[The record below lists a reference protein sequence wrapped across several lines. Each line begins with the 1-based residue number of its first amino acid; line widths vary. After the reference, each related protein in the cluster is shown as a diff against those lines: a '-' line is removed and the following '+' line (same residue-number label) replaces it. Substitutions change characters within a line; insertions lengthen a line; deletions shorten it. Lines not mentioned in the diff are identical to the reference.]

1 MSHVHMVPVNI
12 EKVVNAGPI
21 GVASSTYTKL
31 WAMVLVGV
39 FVFSYGLIA
48 GDAGHT
54 WGAFYVN
61 AVYFQGL
68 ALGGVM
74 TTVIMQIVRATW
86 GAPVRR
92 IAEANVAYLPV
103 AFCVFLV
110 TYFGREYLFY
120 WGRSPMPGREWW
132 MQPGFVY
139 ARFSILFFVL
149 YLLMAR
155 FVGMSLKGDVGLAKD
170 RSKNPQAWNLPIHRF
185 LLRSWRGAERE
196 VIPLQRKMS
205 VSAPVVVM
213 MYVVTT
219 SLFAFE
225 MIMGQNAVWFS
236 NLFGAFIFVSQVYI
250 AWAGLAL
257 MTMFFAKRN
266 KGLGEIVTYQQ
277 FWDLG
282 KLNLGFCML
291 WGYMFWSQ
299 FLTQWYGNLPEETQW
314 LILRTREYPWKGL
327 AWIVFPMCFIIP
339 FISLLSRDVKKNRV
353 TYAIVCFVLM
363 TGVWLDRY
371 LIIMPEISPHH
382 IPFGFTEI
390 GIFIGFLGAYLLC
403 IRSFLSKYP
412 YVTVSHPLTHGSAE
426 W

>member
-1 MSHVHMVPVNI
+1 MSHVHTVPVNI
-12 EKVVNAGPI
+12 ESVVDAGPVRVS
-21 GVASSTYTKL
+21 GSTLTKL
-31 WAMVLVGV
+31 WLMVFIGI
-39 FVFSYGLIA
+39 FVFSTGLLF
-48 GDAGHT
+48 GDAGVT

-92 IAEANVAYLPV
+92 LAEANVAYLPV
-103 AFCVFLV
+103 AFCVFLT

-120 WGRSPMPGREWW
+120 WGRAPMPGREAW
-132 MQPGFVY
+132 MVPEFVY
-139 ARFSILFFVL
+139 ARFAVLFFVL
-149 YLLMAR
+149 YFLMTR
-155 FVGMSLKGDVGLAKD
+155 FVARSLRGDVGLARERAKD
-170 RSKNPQAWNLPIHRF
+170 KAAWDLPAHKSLTKGWKGAGEILPI
-185 LLRSWRGAERE
+185 
-196 VIPLQRKMS
+196 QRKMS
-205 VSAPVVVM
+205 VTAPVVAFF
-213 MYVVTT
+213 YVVVT

-225 MIMGQNAVWFS
+225 MIMGQNPNWIS
-236 NLFGAFIFVSQVYI
+236 NLFGAFVFVSQIYI
-250 AWAGLAL
+250 GWAGLAL
-257 MTMFFAKRN
+257 MSMYFSKRH
-266 KGLGEIVTYQQ
+266 KSLGEVVTSQQ

-314 LILRTREYPWKGL
+314 LILRTREFPWKGL
-327 AWIVFPMCFIIP
+327 AWVVFPMCFIIP
-339 FISLLSRDVKKNRV
+339 FISLLSRDVKKNTK
-353 TYAIVCFVLM
+353 TYAVVCFVLM

-382 IPFGFTEI
+382 IPLGVTEV
-390 GIFIGFLGAYLLC
+390 GIFVGFLGAYLLC
-403 IRSFLSKYP
+403 IRNFLSKYP
-412 YVTVSHPLTHGSAE
+412 AVAVSHPLTHGSAE

>member
-1 MSHVHMVPVNI
+1 MSHVHTVPVNI
-12 EKVVNAGPI
+12 ESVVDAGPVRVS
-21 GVASSTYTKL
+21 GSTLTKL
-31 WAMVLVGV
+31 WFMVFIGIIV
-39 FVFSYGLIA
+39 FTAGLLF
-48 GDAGHT
+48 GDAGVT

-92 IAEANVAYLPV
+92 LAEANVAYFPV
-103 AFCVFLV
+103 AFCVFLT

-120 WGRSPMPGREWW
+120 WGRAPMPGREMW
-132 MQPGFVY
+132 MVPEFVY
-139 ARFSILFFVL
+139 FRFAVLFFVL
-149 YLLMAR
+149 YFLMTR
-155 FVGMSLKGDVGLAKD
+155 FVARSLRGDVGLA
-170 RSKNPQAWNLPIHRF
+170 RERAKNKAQWNLATHRSLTKGWKGAGEILPI
-185 LLRSWRGAERE
+185 
-196 VIPLQRKMS
+196 QRKLS
-205 VSAPVVVM
+205 VTAPVVAFF
-213 MYVVTT
+213 YAVVV

-225 MIMGQNAVWFS
+225 MIMGQNPNWIS
-236 NLFGAFIFVSQVYI
+236 NLFGAFIFVSQIYI
-250 AWAGLAL
+250 GWACLAL
-257 MTMFFAKRN
+257 MSMYFSKRH
-266 KGLGEIVTYQQ
+266 KSLGEVVTSQQ

-314 LILRTREYPWKGL
+314 LILRTREFPWKGL
-327 AWIVFPMCFIIP
+327 AWVVFPMCFIIP
-339 FISLLSRDVKKNRV
+339 FVSLLSRDVKKNTK
-353 TYAIVCFVLM
+353 TYAAVCFVLM

-382 IPFGFTEI
+382 IPFGITEV
-390 GIFIGFLGAYLLC
+390 GIFVGFLGAYLLC
-403 IRSFLSKYP
+403 IRNFLSKYP
-412 YVTVSHPLTHGSAE
+412 AVAVSHPLTHGSAE

>member
-1 MSHVHMVPVNI
+1 MVF
-12 EKVVNAGPI
+12 
-21 GVASSTYTKL
+21 
-31 WAMVLVGV
+31 VGV
-39 FVFSYGLIA
+39 FVFSYGLLF
-48 GDAGHT
+48 GDAGHA

-86 GAPVRR
+86 GAPIRR

-103 AFCVFLV
+103 AFCVFLT

-120 WGRSPMPGREWW
+120 WGRHPMPGREMW

-139 ARFSILFFVL
+139 ARFAVLFFVL

-155 FVGMSLKGDVGLAKD
+155 FVGMSLRGDVGLARD
-170 RSKNPQAWNLPIHRF
+170 RSSDDSKWNLPVHRF
-185 LLRSWRGAERE
+185 LTGGWKGAERE

-205 VSAPVVVM
+205 ENAPVVVFF
-213 MYVVTT
+213 YVVVT

-225 MIMGQNAVWFS
+225 MIMGQNPTWYS
-236 NLFGAFIFVSQVYI
+236 NLFGAFVFVSQIYI
-250 AWAGLAL
+250 AWACLAL
-257 MTMFFAKRN
+257 MSMFFSKR
-266 KGLGEIVTYQQ
+266 KSTLGELITSQQ

-314 LILRTREYPWKGL
+314 LILRTREFPWKGL

-339 FISLLSRDVKKNRV
+339 FVSLLSRDVKKNRA
-353 TYAIVCFVLM
+353 TYAVVCLVLM

-371 LIIMPEISPHH
+371 LIIMPEISPKA
-382 IPFGFTEI
+382 IPFNLTEI
-390 GIFIGFLGAYLLC
+390 GIFVGFLGAYLLC

-412 YVTVSHPLTHGSAE
+412 VVPVSHPLTHGSDA

>member
-1 MSHVHMVPVNI
+1 MSHVHTVPVNI
-12 EKVVNAGPI
+12 ESVVDAGPI
-21 GVASSTYTKL
+21 RVSGSTLTKL
-31 WAMVLVGV
+31 WFMVFIGI
-39 FVFSYGLIA
+39 FVFTVGLLF
-48 GDAGHT
+48 GDAGVT

-92 IAEANVAYLPV
+92 LAEANVAYFPV
-103 AFCVFLV
+103 AFCAFLT

-120 WGRSPMPGREWW
+120 WGRAPMPGREMW
-132 MQPGFVY
+132 MVPEFVY
-139 ARFSILFFVL
+139 FRFAVLFFVL
-149 YLLMAR
+149 YFLMTR
-155 FVGMSLKGDVGLAKD
+155 FVRRSLRGDVGLARERAKD
-170 RSKNPQAWNLPIHRF
+170 KSQWNLATHRSLTKAWKGAGEILPI
-185 LLRSWRGAERE
+185 
-196 VIPLQRKMS
+196 QRKLS
-205 VSAPVVVM
+205 VTAPVVVFF
-213 MYVVTT
+213 YAVVT

-225 MIMGQNAVWFS
+225 MIMGQNPNWIS
-236 NLFGAFIFVSQVYI
+236 NLFGAFIFVSQIYI
-250 AWAGLAL
+250 AWACLAL
-257 MTMFFAKRN
+257 MSMYFSKRH
-266 KGLGEIVTYQQ
+266 KSLGEVVTSQQ

-314 LILRTREYPWKGL
+314 LILRTREFPWKGL
-327 AWIVFPMCFIIP
+327 AWVVFPMCFIIP
-339 FISLLSRDVKKNRV
+339 FISLISRDVKKNTK
-353 TYAIVCFVLM
+353 TYAAVCFVLM

-382 IPFGFTEI
+382 IPFGITEI

-403 IRSFLSKYP
+403 IRNFLSKYP
-412 YVTVSHPLTHGSAE
+412 AVAVSHPLTHGSAE

>member
-1 MSHVHMVPVNI
+1 MVPVNI

-236 NLFGAFIFVSQVYI
+236 NLFGAFIFVSQIYI

-382 IPFGFTEI
+382 IPYGFTEI

>member
-1 MSHVHMVPVNI
+1 MSHVHLVPVDI
-12 EKVVNAGPI
+12 EKVVKDQPLSAT
-21 GVASSTYTKL
+21 SSTFLRL
-31 WAMVLVGV
+31 WAMVFLGV

-74 TTVIMQIVRATW
+74 TTVIMQIVRASW

-92 IAEANVAYLPV
+92 LAEANVAYLPV
-103 AFCVFLV
+103 AFLVFLT
-110 TYFGREYLFY
+110 TYFGREYIFY
-120 WGRSPMPGREWW
+120 WGRAPMPGREWW
-132 MQPGFVY
+132 MTPGFVY
-139 ARFSILFFVL
+139 ARFAVLFFVL

-155 FVGMSLKGDVGLAKD
+155 FVGMSLRGDIGLAKD
-170 RSKNPQAWNLPIHRF
+170 RGGNPAVWSRLIHRF
-185 LLRSWRGAERE
+185 LLKGWKGAERE

-205 VSAPVVVM
+205 VNAPVVAFF
-213 MYVVTT
+213 YVVTT

-225 MIMGQNAVWFS
+225 MIMGQNPVWFS

-257 MTMFFAKRN
+257 MTKFFSKQRS
-266 KGLGEIVTYQQ
+266 GFGDLITEQQ

-282 KLNLGFCML
+282 KLTFGFCML

-339 FISLLSRDVKKNRV
+339 FITLLSRDVKKNP
-353 TYAIVCFVLM
+353 TTFGIVCMILM

-371 LIIMPEISPHH
+371 LIIMPEISPNH
-382 IPFGFTEI
+382 IPFGFTEV

-403 IRSFLSKYP
+403 IRAFLARYP
-412 YVTVSHPLTHGSAE
+412 YLPVSHPLTHGSAE

>member
-21 GVASSTYTKL
+21 TTESSTYTKL
-31 WAMVLVGV
+31 WCMVFLGV
-39 FVFSYGLIA
+39 FVFAYGLLA

-74 TTVIMQIVRATW
+74 TTVIMQIVRGTW

-92 IAEANVAYLPV
+92 LAEANVAYLPV
-103 AFCVFLV
+103 AFVAFLT
-110 TYFGREYLFY
+110 TYFGREYIFY
-120 WGRSPMPGREWW
+120 WGRNPMPGREWW
-132 MQPGFVY
+132 MTPGFVY
-139 ARFSILFFVL
+139 ARFAILFFVL

-155 FVGMSLKGDVGLAKD
+155 FVGMSLRGDVGLAKD
-170 RSKNPQAWNLPIHRF
+170 RATNKSKWGLPIHRY
-185 LLRSWRGAERE
+185 LLRGWKGAERE

-205 VSAPVVVM
+205 INGPVVVLA
-213 MYVVTT
+213 YVVTM

-225 MIMGQNAVWFS
+225 MIMGQNPTWFS
-236 NLFGAFIFVSQVYI
+236 NLFGAFIFVSQIYI
-250 AWAGLAL
+250 GWAGLAL
-257 MTMFFAKRN
+257 MSMFFSKRN
-266 KGLGEIVTYQQ
+266 KGLGELITTQQ

-282 KLNLGFCML
+282 KLNFGFCML

-314 LILRTREYPWKGL
+314 LILRTREFPWKGL

-339 FISLLSRDVKKNRV
+339 FISLLSRDVKKNPV
-353 TYAIVCFVLM
+353 TYGAVCLTLM

-371 LIIMPEISPHH
+371 LIIMPEISPSH
-382 IPFGFTEI
+382 IPLGLTEV
-390 GIFIGFLGAYLLC
+390 GIFIGFLGAYLIC
-403 IRSFLSKYP
+403 IRSFLSKFP

>member
-1 MSHVHMVPVNI
+1 VNI
-12 EKVVNAGPI
+12 ESVVDAGPI
-21 GVASSTYTKL
+21 RVSGSTLTKL
-31 WAMVLVGV
+31 WFMVFIGI
-39 FVFSYGLIA
+39 FVFTVGLLF
-48 GDAGHT
+48 GDAGVT

-92 IAEANVAYLPV
+92 LAEANVAYFPV
-103 AFCVFLV
+103 AFCAFLT

-120 WGRSPMPGREWW
+120 WGRAPMPGREMW
-132 MQPGFVY
+132 MVPEFVY
-139 ARFSILFFVL
+139 FRFAVLFFVL
-149 YLLMAR
+149 YFLMTR
-155 FVGMSLKGDVGLAKD
+155 FVRRSLRGDVGLARERAKD
-170 RSKNPQAWNLPIHRF
+170 KSQWNLATHRSLTKAWKGAGEILPI
-185 LLRSWRGAERE
+185 
-196 VIPLQRKMS
+196 QRKLS
-205 VSAPVVVM
+205 VTAPVVVFF
-213 MYVVTT
+213 YAVVT

-225 MIMGQNAVWFS
+225 MIMGQNPNWIS
-236 NLFGAFIFVSQVYI
+236 NLFGAFIFVSQIYI
-250 AWAGLAL
+250 AWACLAL
-257 MTMFFAKRN
+257 MSMYFSKRH
-266 KGLGEIVTYQQ
+266 KSLGEVVTSQQ

-314 LILRTREYPWKGL
+314 LILRTREFPWKGL
-327 AWIVFPMCFIIP
+327 AWVVFPMCFIIP
-339 FISLLSRDVKKNRV
+339 FISLISRDVKKNTK
-353 TYAIVCFVLM
+353 TYAAVCFVLM

-382 IPFGFTEI
+382 IPFGITEI

-403 IRSFLSKYP
+403 IRNFLSKYP
-412 YVTVSHPLTHGSAE
+412 AVAVSHPLTHGSAE